1 MWMYLL
7 PGPKKQE
14 RGTRFDKKGKKCEKK
29 TSIETGLQSKTT
41 REEDSTWKI
50 ESQMG
55 YNTETER

>member
-29 TSIETGLQSKTT
+29 TS
-41 REEDSTWKI
+41 RERTSVEDDQRGRQHLVTD
-50 ESQMG
+50 G
-55 YNTETER
+55 V

>member
-1 MWMYLL
+1 M